1 MTNCNGKEKIIC
13 DACMELRAKATKQC
27 PGCKEV
33 KLYSEYY
40 KKPSGT
46 FGLDHYC
53 KICSRKDKKDRY
65 VPKPKINPFRKL
77 PLERQNDIINE
88 LQKTKNIRTIC
99 KSLNLKYSTFIRW
112 YREGYCIPQTDN
124 TTIVV

>member
-1 MTNCNGKEKIIC
+1 MEKEKTADYGNGKRYAYKRGDGTTCEPMK
-13 DACMELRAKATKQC
+13 
-27 PGCKEV
+27 
-33 KLYSEYY
+33 EYY

-77 PLERQNDIINE
+77 PKEKQNDILNE
-88 LQKTKNIRTIC
+88 LEKTKNIRSVC
-99 KSLNLKYSTFIRW
+99 NSLNLKYSTFIRW
-112 YREGYCIPQTDN
+112 YREGYCVPQMN
-124 TTIVV
+124 SAIEV